1 MQNLPL
7 CPALL
12 AGIFPGG
19 PLMDLVII
27 LKNDHSESRHASNLE
42 PFRTV
47 LDALEKIRGGEKPD
61 LIYRHSCH
69 HGSCGTCGA
78 MVNGKPRLMCLA
90 KLGDFEGE
98 EIVVEPLRQAMSL
111 EGVAVWPGALF
122 ENLPDTGYLREV
134 DNANSAGSIQATFSA
149 FLEIPDIEQ
158 QPRRIE
164 DCVECGLCVAACPVE
179 RNFVGPAALAEA
191 EIELGKDPS
200 RTAEMLA
207 FAGKPDGARKCERFF
222 GCSRACPKG
231 IAPGRRITNLLRL
244 MG

>member
-1 MQNLPL
+1 
-7 CPALL
+7 
-12 AGIFPGG
+12 
-19 PLMDLVII
+19 MDLVII
-27 LKNDHSESRHASNLE
+27 LKNDYSESRHALKLE

-47 LDALEKIRGGEKPD
+47 LDALEKIRGGEMPD

-90 KLGDFEGE
+90 KVGDFEGG

-111 EGVAVWPGALF
+111 EGIAVWPGTLF
-122 ENLPDTGYLREV
+122 EKLPDTSYLRDV
-134 DNANSAGSIQATFSA
+134 DEGSSAGSLQAAASA
-149 FLEIPDIEQ
+149 FLEIPDIEK
-158 QPRRIE
+158 QPRRLE
-164 DCVECGLCVAACPVE
+164 DCIECGLCLAACPVE
-179 RNFVGPAALAEA
+179 KDFKGPAALAAA

-200 RTAEMLA
+200 RKAEMLA

-222 GCSRACPKG
+222 GCSRVCPQG

-244 MG
+244 LR